1 LSYVLPTDCETIIQV
16 ALVFPPSLSLFYYG
30 LKMGSLRGK
39 IAFSMHPPKK
49 RVPLALILLE
59 IVALIAFIIVV
70 VRMFMGE

>member
-1 LSYVLPTDCETIIQV
+1 MLRFTRTSSS
-16 ALVFPPSLSLFYYG
+16 SLCPFYYG

-39 IAFSMHPPKK
+39 IACSMHPPKK
-49 RVPLALILLE
+49 RVPLALILFE